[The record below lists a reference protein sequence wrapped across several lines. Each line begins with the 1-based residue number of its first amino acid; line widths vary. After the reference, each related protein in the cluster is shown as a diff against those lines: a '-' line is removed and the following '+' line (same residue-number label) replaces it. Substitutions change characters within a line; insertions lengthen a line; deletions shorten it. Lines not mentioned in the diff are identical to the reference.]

1 MTARAFTI
9 GCCGS
14 SDWPAWAVDFHVAL
28 AGIGLAVAVG
38 GIEPFLR
45 GSVSL
50 TAFVAGVVALAVAV
64 FAAVRAYRL
73 VTE

>member
-1 MTARAFTI
+1 M
-9 GCCGS
+9 
-14 SDWPAWAVDFHVAL
+14 DFHVAL